1 MTAASSNGQLHRV
14 DQHARELGLVG
25 NDPSWRQV
33 VDLAVTIAATRSSVL
48 IVGEPGTG
56 KTLLAQLI
64 HSLGPAP
71 ERPFVTVLGS
81 TMAEEHSMQEPTTLG
96 PDAAAN
102 HSLEWSDKLGQ
113 ASGGTLYLHEVAALP
128 LELQL
133 HLLRDLQFRD
143 YEASAG
149 HPSSTPRRD

>member
-1 MTAASSNGQLHRV
+1 M
-14 DQHARELGLVG
+14 VG

-56 KTLLAQLI
+56 KSMLAQMI
-64 HSLGPAP
+64 HSLGAAAD
-71 ERPFVTVLGS
+71 RPFVTVLGS
-81 TMAEEHSMQEPTTLG
+81 AMADEHSMQEPREPLPGSGTNHALDW
-96 PDAAAN
+96 PNKLAQAA
-102 HSLEWSDKLGQ
+102 
-113 ASGGTLYLHEVAALP
+113 GGTLYLHEVAALP
-128 LELQL
+128 MELQL

-149 HPSSTPRRD
+149 HPVQHGEARLIMSTSENLTTR